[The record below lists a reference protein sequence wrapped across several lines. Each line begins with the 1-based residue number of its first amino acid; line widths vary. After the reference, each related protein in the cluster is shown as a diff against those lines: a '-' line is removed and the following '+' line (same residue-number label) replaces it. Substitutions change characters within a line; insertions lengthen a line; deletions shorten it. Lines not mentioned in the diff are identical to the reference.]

1 MLFPTHLLVAALL
14 GRQPRLPSVWI
25 VAGAALPDL
34 MDKPLAMVGVIEVYQ
49 SIGHSLLFGA
59 IILPLALRGPAGRAV
74 AVGWGSHLILDALHL
89 VLNGRPGHVRFL
101 GWPLTVPTDPLGL
114 PPVAFA
120 IQYLG
125 TPSFVVEVILW
136 LGAAGLAYRRLRHRG
151 ARSSDASSK
160 L

>member
-1 MLFPTHLLVAALL
+1 VLFLTHLLVAALL
-14 GRQPRLPSVWI
+14 GRQTHLPSVWI

-59 IILPLALRGPAGRAV
+59 VILPLALYGLVGRAV
-74 AVGWGSHLILDALHL
+74 AIGWGSHLVLDVLHL
-89 VLNGRPGHVRFL
+89 VLNGRPEHVRFL
-101 GWPLTVPTDPLGL
+101 GWPLMVPTDPLNL

-125 TPSFVVEVILW
+125 TPSFIVEVILW
-136 LGAAGLAYRRLRHRG
+136 LGAAGLTYQRLRHRG
-151 ARSSDASSK
+151 TQSSDASSE